1 MSDIALV
8 LKNNC
13 FDLSISGDD
22 FEADNGLETAVT
34 ISLFTDRRVTDEEL
48 PFLETG
54 KRGWWGDMFPE
65 IDQDKIGSRLWTL
78 DRSKTT
84 NETLSRMNELCKES
98 LNWMLEDGIAGEI
111 AVNSEYNESKQMITT
126 IEISRPDK
134 QSERF
139 SVVWDEQKLRRE

>member
-8 LKNNC
+8 LENNC
-13 FDLSISGDD
+13 FDIAISGDD
-22 FEADNGLETAVT
+22 LQTDNGLETAVT
-34 ISLFTDRRVTDEEL
+34 ISFFTDRRVTDEEL
-48 PFLETG
+48 PFLETS

-78 DRSKTT
+78 DRSKVL

-111 AVNSEYNESKQMITT
+111 AVNSEYNENKQMITT
-126 IEISRPDK
+126 VEISRPDE

-139 SVVWDEQKLRRE
+139 SVVWDEQKLRRI